1 MRTKE
6 FYEIINGLL
15 NSDSRKATDRKRMS
29 KRLKILTEVNVII
42 LFQSKCIASLLL
54 HQFPCFT
61 THVLILP
68 TPCKVILFQISALKY
83 SQHEKYIKYNLRLKY
98 VRCTEHAVYL
108 IVRLNLCVMSE
119 SRCLRCYYAKT
130 YINVK
135 LGLCHVILHIL
146 FIIIIIIPVVKH

>member
-29 KRLKILTEVNVII
+29 KRLKIITKVNVRIVNVQ
-42 LFQSKCIASLLL
+42 LSLLL

-61 THVLILP
+61 THVLLLP
-68 TPCKVILFQISALKY
+68 TPCKVILFQILALKY